1 MYAQVNGY
9 RLFYEDTGQGVP
21 VVLLHGFPLSS
32 RIWSPIRQ
40 AIARHARLIT
50 PDLRGHGLSEKP
62 DGRYSMASLAHDM
75 ATLVDRLGLEK
86 LVLGGHSMGGYITF
100 QLAQHFPERLRGLIL
115 VDTRAEADTDE
126 GRARRLKAIAQI
138 RTEGAAAFL
147 EAFLPGLIG
156 PSSKASNPQLLDEL
170 KAMAALVPDH
180 VLVGCLQGMLE
191 RPDSRPLLPALHLP
205 VLVLVGEEDQLTPP
219 SEAQAMAEA
228 LPLADLVVIPQAGHT
243 PSLEAPQAVAQAI
256 LHFIRRTLP

>member
-9 RLFYEDTGQGVP
+9 RLFYEESGQGVP

-40 AIARHARLIT
+40 TVTRHARLIT

-62 DGRYSMASLAHDM
+62 DGRYSMESLAHDI
-75 ATLVDRLGLEK
+75 ATLVDHLGLET

-100 QLAQHFPERLRGLIL
+100 QFAQHYPDRLRGLIL
-115 VDTRAEADTDE
+115 VDTRAEADAEE
-126 GRARRLKAIAQI
+126 GKARRLKAIAKI

-147 EAFLPGLIG
+147 EEFLPGLIG
-156 PSSKASNPQLLDEL
+156 PSSKASNPALVDEL
-170 KAMAALVPDH
+170 KAMAAPIPDH
-180 VLVGCLQGMLE
+180 VLIGCLQGMLE
-191 RPDSRPLLPALHLP
+191 RPDSRPLLQSLPIP
-205 VLVLVGEEDQLTPP
+205 VLVIVGEEDQLTPP
-219 SEAQAMAEA
+219 SGARAMAEA
-228 LPLADLVVIPQAGHT
+228 LPMAELAVIPQAGHT

-256 LHFIRRTLP
+256 LHFLRRPLP